1 MRAIELLLAEHNMI
15 LEFLG
20 LLKQAGRRLA
30 KNEGPDPEF
39 FTKSVEFCR
48 TYADKAHHYKEE
60 HVMFGLL
67 AQKHEG
73 RLDDL
78 IARHRDQHETC
89 RNLVGAMA
97 KAIPSYGRGETEG
110 ARALAGNIAEYV
122 KILTS
127 HINSENEIFFPM
139 SLAFITEEEGVAL
152 LEEFERY
159 ERSAGVQVWVGGP
172 KLLEEITASL

>member
-20 LLKQAGRRLA
+20 LLKTAGQRIA
-30 KNEGPDPEF
+30 QDEGPEPEF
-39 FTKSVEFCR
+39 FTQSVEFCR
-48 TYADKAHHYKEE
+48 FYADKAHHYKEE

-73 RLDDL
+73 KLDDL

-97 KAIPSYGRGETEG
+97 DAIPGYARGETEG
-110 ARALAGNIAEYV
+110 GRALAENISEYV
-122 KILTS
+122 TILRS
-127 HINSENEIFFPM
+127 HIRSENEIFFPM
-139 SLAFITEEEGVAL
+139 ALAYITEEEGVAL
-152 LEEFERY
+152 LDEFDRY
-159 ERSAGVQVWVGGP
+159 ERSAGVKVWEGGP
-172 KLLEEITASL
+172 KLLGEISARM

>member
-1 MRAIELLLAEHNMI
+1 MKVIELLLAEHNMI
-15 LEFLG
+15 LEFLAA
-20 LLKQAGRRLA
+20 LKEAGKRIARD
-30 KNEGPDPEF
+30 EGPDPEF

-67 AQKHEG
+67 AQKHHG
-73 RLDDL
+73 KLDDL

-97 KAIPSYGRGETEG
+97 ESIPSYRRGETEG
-110 ARALAGNIAEYV
+110 GRVLAGNIAEYV

-127 HINSENEIFFPM
+127 HIQSENEIFFPM
-139 SLAFITEEEGVAL
+139 ALAYISEEEGVAL

-159 ERSAGVQVWVGGP
+159 EISAGVKVWEGGP
-172 KLLEEITASL
+172 KLLAEITASM

>member
-1 MRAIELLLAEHNMI
+1 MKAIELLLAEHNMI

-20 LLKQAGRRLA
+20 LLKEAGRRIA
-30 KNEGPDPEF
+30 KDEGPEPEF
-39 FTKSVEFCR
+39 FTQSVEFCR

-78 IARHRDQHETC
+78 IARHRDQHEAC

-97 KAIPSYGRGETEG
+97 ESIPSYGRGETEG
-110 ARALAGNIAEYV
+110 GRALAENIAEYV
-122 KILTS
+122 KILRS
-127 HINSENEIFFPM
+127 HIRSENEIFFPM
-139 SLAFITEEEGVAL
+139 ALAYITPEEGVAL
-152 LEEFERY
+152 LEEFDRY
-159 ERSAGVQVWVGGP
+159 EKSAGVKVWEGGP
-172 KLLEEITASL
+172 KLLGEITARL